1 MQPFRSLFLSILVLI
16 GVGLAPAT
24 QPAYISP
31 EQFDFHALL
40 PDPPKD
46 DSAAHLVEVD
56 TMLILQH
63 KRTPEDEARCKS
75 EEEVTVFAFATVL
88 GAWFNPDELPLTR
101 DLMNVVYNQTRSVSG
116 AAKDQ
121 WIRKRPALAD
131 KRIVPCVQLEKTNSY
146 PSGHATRGIVWA
158 TVLSEMFPEH
168 RAELMAR
175 GRQIGEDRFLAGMHY
190 PSDVV
195 AGQVLGAEIAKRLLA
210 NEAFKSALEKA
221 KEECLADAKVG
232 H

>member
-1 MQPFRSLFLSILVLI
+1 MLVC
-16 GVGLAPAT
+16 VGLAPTT
-24 QPAYISP
+24 QPAYITP
-31 EQFDFHALL
+31 DQFDFHALL
-40 PDPPKD
+40 SDPPRD
-46 DSAAHLVEVD
+46 DSPAHLVEVD
-56 TMLILQH
+56 TMLVLQR

-88 GAWFNPDELPLTR
+88 GPWFNPDELPQTR
-101 DLMNVVYNQTRSVSG
+101 ELMNQVYNQARAVSG

-121 WIRKRPALAD
+121 WVRKRPPLAD

-195 AGQVLGAEIAKRLLA
+195 AGQVLGAEIAKRLLS
-210 NEAFKSALEKA
+210 NDAFKAALEKA
-221 KEECLADAKVG
+221 KDECLADAKAG